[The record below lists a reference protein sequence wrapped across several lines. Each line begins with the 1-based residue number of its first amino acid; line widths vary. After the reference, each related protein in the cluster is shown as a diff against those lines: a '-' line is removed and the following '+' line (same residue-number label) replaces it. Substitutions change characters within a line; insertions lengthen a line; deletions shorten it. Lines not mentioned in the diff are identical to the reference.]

1 MHMRMAFC
9 IEKRNFPSL
18 IFKEYL
24 DITHLDEQE
33 ILGKGLKLMSES
45 QYSMVV
51 KKRTKGFK
59 CMLRDN
65 CFFFNIKK
73 YR

>member
-45 QYSMVV
+45 QYSMVKNV
-51 KKRTKGFK
+51 QNGSNVSCEIIGF
-59 CMLRDN
+59 
-65 CFFFNIKK
+65 
-73 YR
+73 